1 MEGTGEPPMADVVD
15 QVLAKMR
22 AAGKRIT
29 PERRLLI
36 EIVTANPHLDADRIH
51 RLAKRARPEMGLA
64 TVYRTLKVLEECELV
79 RTDGLGEGHAHYE
92 IHGDDH
98 VHLVCSECGKI
109 LDVPVPAALLKR
121 IESRGFRLQRTHFE
135 CFGVCSECSEQ
146 RASKNQE
153 P

>member
-1 MEGTGEPPMADVVD
+1 MAELVD

-51 RLAKRARPEMGLA
+51 RLAKRARPEIGLA

-135 CFGVCSECSEQ
+135 CFGVCAECAK
-146 RASKNQE
+146 RRVSKRE
-153 P
+153 R